1 MKPGPGRDLTRGRAR
16 RTRSTGR
23 PGTGHPASAMSKGRT
38 VLLRTTSFSVKA
50 GEAAVGARPATV
62 ASDEQ
67 ERSRPPRANCR
78 NARVARVRTAFQMG
92 LPEAPSAGAIGR
104 TVIAVR
110 LRSRPPRTEGRDDPT
125 TQT

>member
-1 MKPGPGRDLTRGRAR
+1 MKPGPGGDLTRGRAR

-23 PGTGHPASAMSKGRT
+23 PGTSLIRQVHEQGGAA
-38 VLLRTTSFSVKA
+38 LLRTTSFSVKA

-78 NARVARVRTAFQMG
+78 NARVARVRTAFQRACRR
-92 LPEAPSAGAIGR
+92 LQVLAPSAGR
-104 TVIAVR
+104 
-110 LRSRPPRTEGRDDPT
+110 
-125 TQT
+125 